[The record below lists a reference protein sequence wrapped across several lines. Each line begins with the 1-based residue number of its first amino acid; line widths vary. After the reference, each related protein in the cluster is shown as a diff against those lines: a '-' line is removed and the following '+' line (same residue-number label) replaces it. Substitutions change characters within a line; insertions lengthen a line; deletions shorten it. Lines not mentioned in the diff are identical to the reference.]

1 MNPKTDRDR
10 PERPRPETPPKTEA
24 KKRFRIERIEERFAP
39 KSGKKYWG
47 SSTDQD
53 ASGSIY

>member
-1 MNPKTDRDR
+1 MQAKPDCKQ
-10 PERPRPETPPKTEA
+10 PRPAERREPE
-24 KKRFRIERIEERFAP
+24 KKRFRIEKVEERIAP

-53 ASGSIY
+53 ASVSIY